1 MKDTGMIR
9 RIDNL
14 GRIVIPKEIRNSML
28 IKEGSPLEIAINNG
42 EIVLKKYDTLNSIL
56 EIGEELCEVL
66 YDCLHFPIVMTT
78 TSMPVVCIG
87 MSKKNYINKALSAE
101 VVKLIHQSQN
111 YIASKSTKT
120 TLIPIVVGE
129 DAKYS
134 SQVLFPIVCEGVCE
148 GMLIALSNGETEI
161 SQSDVKVL
169 QTIACF
175 ASKQLK
181 L

>member
-28 IKEGSPLEIAINNG
+28 IKEGSPLEISIDNG
-42 EIVLKKYDTLNSIL
+42 KIVLKKYDTLNSIA

-66 YDCLHFPIVMTT
+66 YDCLHFPVLMTT
-78 TSMPVVCIG
+78 TSMPVVCVG
-87 MSKKNYINKALSAE
+87 TSKKSYINKALSSE
-101 VVKLIHQSQN
+101 VVGLIHDSKN
-111 YIASKSTKT
+111 YIASKSNNT

-129 DAKYS
+129 DIKFS
-134 SQVLFPIVCEGVCE
+134 SQVLFPIVCDGVCE
-148 GMLIALSNGETEI
+148 GMLVALSDDENEI
-161 SQSDVKVL
+161 PQSDIKVL
-169 QTIACF
+169 QAIACF